1 MRGATQ
7 KCCYRKFGND
17 ISIHA
22 PRAGRDFRSWSHCWR
37 WAIFQ
42 STRPV
47 RGATNTLSAR
57 LVMSPI
63 SIHAPRAGRDEGQ
76 GRKQPALRHFN
87 PRAPCGARPC
97 PRPPAG
103 CQNNFNPRAPCG
115 ARQAGRHRV
124 FRFFRISIHAPRAG
138 RDVMFSVGGTVST
151 LFQSTRPVRGAT
163 AIFLTTFS
171 ITGNFNPR
179 APCGARRKTRRC
191 CCQARNFNPRA
202 PCGARQDGAG
212 GERCP
217 EDFNPRAPCGARRDT
232 KAAFAPSHEF
242 QSTRPVRGATL
253 TSKSGAGSTT
263 ISIHAPR
270 AGRDSDGTTT

>member
-1 MRGATQ
+1 
-7 KCCYRKFGND
+7 
-17 ISIHA
+17 
-22 PRAGRDFRSWSHCWR
+22 
-37 WAIFQ
+37 
-42 STRPV
+42 
-47 RGATNTLSAR
+47 
-57 LVMSPI
+57 
-63 SIHAPRAGRDEGQ
+63 
-76 GRKQPALRHFN
+76 
-87 PRAPCGARPC
+87 
-97 PRPPAG
+97 
-103 CQNNFNPRAPCG
+103 
-115 ARQAGRHRV
+115 
-124 FRFFRISIHAPRAG
+124 
-138 RDVMFSVGGTVST
+138 MFSVGGTVST

-242 QSTRPVRGATL
+242 QSTRPVRGATVQFGTDTAPL
-253 TSKSGAGSTT
+253 D

-270 AGRDSDGTTT
+270 AGRDARSSASVYWRRNFNPRAPCGARRVGKEIYFRTPVFQSTRPVRGATRCRASSPLLCGNFNPRAPCGARPSMAAALMAVTSFQSTRPVRGATLMENTLIR